1 MRDIELY
8 WRRFGV
14 PVLEYGNRLECAAW
28 RVYEVRFEGVPGGRG
43 CQRQWTHMYTYWTP
57 CLGETELF
65 MRRLHDADAQADDLE
80 LHLCPVPV
88 VPDLLI
94 GDEVPEPFRKD
105 NLGQRTRRVSR
116 SRQSSRVTE
125 GRRACRL
132 NVLHHF

>member
-43 CQRQWTHMYTYWTP
+43 CQKQWTHMYTYWTP

-65 MRRLHDADAQADDLE
+65 MRRLHHGGEGGTWKRVRMVIEEWQWTYDA
-80 LHLCPVPV
+80 
-88 VPDLLI
+88 
-94 GDEVPEPFRKD
+94 GDWE
-105 NLGQRTRRVSR
+105 
-116 SRQSSRVTE
+116 RQE
-125 GRRACRL
+125 WL
-132 NVLHHF
+132 